1 MLVLVVV
8 VLVVPAGTSGTS
20 GGSVSLPS
28 WWSVVPDGRLVEF
41 FVTQPGSA

>member
-1 MLVLVVV
+1 MLVVVVV

-20 GGSVSLPS
+20 GVSLPS

-41 FVTQPGSA
+41 FVTQPGSD